1 LAFFFSGCSD
11 KPTEWRQFMP
21 DGEKTVAFVWLFS
34 PFPEL
39 SPASDIDCVPPP
51 LFLSRSSLES
61 FPADGEHV
69 RRKWQRGGNDFS
81 R

>member
-11 KPTEWRQFMP
+11 KPTKWRQFMP

-39 SPASDIDCVPPP
+39 SPASDIDCVPCPFVFVEK
-51 LFLSRSSLES
+51 LFGK
-61 FPADGEHV
+61 FPG
-69 RRKWQRGGNDFS
+69 RW
-81 R
+81 